1 MLKHVSS
8 IQISVIIHAR
18 GACAVFTSPSD
29 LLRADEFSAGFSNF
43 VWIFRQKTIDFH
55 SPHSSA
61 STKYYWSLLCQI
73 NSVWMY
79 ILHVRSLLVFCA
91 LISLLSRCFT
101 FVLYD
106 ISTCESDEF
115 HFLSFKASLHELHA
129 IFSVKDEFNAD
140 RASGYAEMSVSTC
153 NIAVTRRV
161 WECLCLCNFVST
173 WRKRTPYV
181 PSLYDWIHNKT
192 IIFSVLICSRYST
205 LLMLFGHGHTHTHTH
220 ITNVLW
226 ISNTRMQCVRR
237 HVTIIVIRIDV
248 IDNIESLWATKT

>member
-8 IQISVIIHAR
+8 IQICVIIHAR

-55 SPHSSA
+55 SPQPHFSA
-61 STKYYWSLLCQI
+61 STKYYWSLLCQM

-79 ILHVRSLLVFCA
+79 ILHERSLLVLCT

-129 IFSVKDEFNAD
+129 IFSVRDEFNAD
-140 RASGYAEMSVSTC
+140 RAPGYAEMSVSTC

-161 WECLCLCNFVST
+161 CLCECDSVCVCVTLFPLDANERRTSHLCMIEST
-173 WRKRTPYV
+173 IKP
-181 PSLYDWIHNKT
+181 LYFRSWYAAGIEQYSC
-192 IIFSVLICSRYST
+192 FSV
-205 LLMLFGHGHTHTHTH
+205 MATHTHTH
-220 ITNVLW
+220 SHNERSVNQQYSHAMRPTTCNNN
-226 ISNTRMQCVRR
+226 SDKNRR
-237 HVTIIVIRIDV
+237 H
-248 IDNIESLWATKT
+248 W